1 MRLVLD
7 ASHLIYGVKSVVSI
21 PLVKDRAKS
30 ILSRMASRNMS
41 VNRPSL
47 LVSNVDDP
55 QVLDERTPGGP
66 HVKFADEEEVKI
78 MTPRDQVKFSV
89 NNADRPASPISSGAS
104 TPASDVSMTHS
115 PVSTIANRMSFW
127 SRLSKR
133 ASTVSEGADIEES
146 LLDERELL
154 DSIIH
159 DAEGVPDKVISS
171 IIAATAPPPDNS
183 EERNSELEERIL
195 RGCLRE
201 FTKGDMY
208 FALHFGECTHHS
220 RQICKSLL
228 SSDITRS
235 LQHKHEQITKLHAQS
250 KLLSELDALPKDTIV
265 NPLDDKVDPLLEPS
279 SMLPLWRRVDRRFW
293 WNEWLSKPFMDAG
306 VSTLNQTFV

>member
-1 MRLVLD
+1 MKSRLNNLRPASYLLVITSRSDVGQCERPLSLNIVRLTRGLVFD

-30 ILSRMASRNMS
+30 ILSRMASRNTS

-47 LVSNVDDP
+47 LVNNVDDL
-55 QVLDERTPGGP
+55 QVPDKGTSGGP
-66 HVKFADEEEVKI
+66 HVKFADEEEVRI
-78 MTPRDQVKFSV
+78 LTPRDQVKFSV
-89 NNADRPASPISSGAS
+89 NSADRPASPVSSGAS

-133 ASTVSEGADIEES
+133 ASTVSEGAAIEES

-208 FALHFGECTHHS
+208 FALHFGECTHH
-220 RQICKSLL
+220 
-228 SSDITRS
+228 
-235 LQHKHEQITKLHAQS
+235 
-250 KLLSELDALPKDTIV
+250 
-265 NPLDDKVDPLLEPS
+265 NPLDMQVI
-279 SMLPLWRRVDRRFW
+279 
-293 WNEWLSKPFMDAG
+293 PFYRYYTIFA
-306 VSTLNQTFV
+306 TQT